1 MIPIPDMERSANPL
15 PSALSNTDGAESVM
29 AVIISFNGASKLLET
44 VHALRG
50 QVEHIHIIDNAS
62 SEPTL
67 TLLNALEAL
76 QGVSIRRLA
85 ENRGIG
91 AALNLGVAK
100 ARADGFDWLLTMDQ
114 DSRADPCMLHAFRQ
128 CIQADSTRVCL
139 TPTLVVHGTPGSE
152 EEREVAY
159 AITSGN
165 LVNLAL
171 FDQIGLYNEDMF
183 IDCVDF
189 DFCLRL
195 RAKGYR
201 IFRAGK
207 ARLHHELGD
216 PHQTN
221 RPLARFYTQHSP
233 LRRYYMYRNFLML
246 LKLHFKQFPAFLLKS
261 SIVHLILLFLIPI
274 YDPNSK
280 LSLLAIAQGIHDSCV
295 GRSGKCTKFY

>member
-1 MIPIPDMERSANPL
+1 MIPLPVSEQPANPVPYAL
-15 PSALSNTDGAESVM
+15 PNTEGANRIM
-29 AVIISFNGASKLLET
+29 AVIISFNGGSKLLET
-44 VHALRG
+44 VRALIG
-50 QVEHIHIIDNAS
+50 QVEHLHIIDNGS
-62 SEPTL
+62 SEPTQAIL
-67 TLLNALEAL
+67 DVLEAF
-76 QGVSIRRLA
+76 QGVSITRLA
-85 ENRGIG
+85 ENLGIG

-100 ARADGFDWLLTMDQ
+100 ARAGGFAWLLTMDQ
-114 DSRADPCMLHAFRQ
+114 DSRADQDMVRAFKE

-152 EEREVAY
+152 EEMEVAY

-165 LVNLAL
+165 LVKLEL
-171 FDQIGLYNEDMF
+171 FEQIGLYNEDMF

-195 RAKGYR
+195 QAKGHR
-201 IFRAGK
+201 IFRVGK

-246 LKLHFKQFPAFLLKS
+246 WEKHSRGFPWFMFKFFLA
-261 SIVHLILLFLIPI
+261 HLILFILIPF
-274 YDPNSK
+274 YDIQAQK
-280 LSLLAIAQGIHDSCV
+280 SLTAIILGVLDYSHGCT
-295 GRSGKCTKFY
+295 GKCPRTF